1 MSRNSRR
8 VTFHGGAEVSL
19 ATESVAAPGPGE
31 VRVASTLVG
40 LCGSD
45 LHAVQGDHPFMNL
58 PYSPGHE
65 VVGTVNAVGEG
76 VSDLAVGDR
85 VVVEPNLTCG
95 TCANCLAGNY
105 NICETLAVFGCQTPG
120 GMSDYFLIDASRL
133 HLIPADL
140 PDAYAALIEPLA
152 TPAHAVTKAGVG
164 EEAKVA
170 VLGAGTIG
178 VLVAIVAKARGARQ
192 VVITDTD
199 PVKRERAL
207 RLGIDVALSP
217 EEFTQQIAEAQD
229 FDVAFDCVTNVPS
242 AAQAVGA
249 VRKGGTVVVVG
260 VPAESILFPL
270 HLVQDREL
278 RILGTLMY
286 TKADYE
292 WAMSYLADQP
302 AGLDELI
309 TSYYGLEEAGAA
321 LAAALSGNEGKVV
334 VTPGIEATAKASSP

>member
-8 VTFHGGAEVSL
+8 VTFHGGTEVSL
-19 ATESVAAPGPGE
+19 ATESVSDPGRGE
-31 VRVASTLVG
+31 VRIASTLVG

-45 LHAVQGDHPFMNL
+45 LHAVQGDHPFIDI

-65 VVGTVNAVGEG
+65 VVGTIDAVGEA
-76 VSDLAVGDR
+76 VENVAVGDR

-95 TCANCLAGNY
+95 TCSNCVAGDY

-133 HLIPADL
+133 HVIPADL

-152 TPAHAVTKAGVG
+152 TPTHAVTKAGVS
-164 EEAKVA
+164 EQSKVA

-178 VLVAIVAKARGARQ
+178 VLVALVAKARSARQ

-199 PVKRERAL
+199 PAKRKRAR

-217 EEFTQQIAEAQD
+217 EEFSQQIAEVQD
-229 FDVAFDCVTNVPS
+229 FDVVFDCVTNVPS

-292 WAMSYLADQP
+292 WAMSYLAGQP

-309 TSYYGLEEAGAA
+309 TSYYGLEESGSA
-321 LAAALSGNEGKVV
+321 LAAALSGGEGKVV
-334 VTPGIEATAKASSP
+334 VTPNADAPAKA